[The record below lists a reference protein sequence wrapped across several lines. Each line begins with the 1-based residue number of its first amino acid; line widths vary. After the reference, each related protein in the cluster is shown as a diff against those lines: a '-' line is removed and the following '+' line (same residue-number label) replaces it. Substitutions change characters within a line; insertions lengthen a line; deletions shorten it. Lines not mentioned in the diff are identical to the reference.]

1 MIYLV
6 YQVMDKIAQ
15 YRTYIQ
21 DLLRE
26 YARLSKS
33 DDEVQT
39 ELVFDLERDHYQVVH
54 TGWKNRIPMYGC
66 VLHLD
71 IKGEKIWIHHDGTE
85 IGIADELVKLGV
97 PKSDIVLAF
106 HEPLVRQYTG
116 FGVS

>member
-1 MIYLV
+1 MEKL
-6 YQVMDKIAQ
+6 KS

-21 DLLRE
+21 ELLSA
-26 YARLSKS
+26 YARPSKL
-33 DDEVQT
+33 DDEAET

-54 TGWKNRIPMYGC
+54 TGWRNRRPMYGC

-71 IKGEKIWIHHDGTE
+71 IKDGKIWIQHDGTE

-106 HEPLVRQYTG
+106 HEPFMRQYTG
-116 FGVS
+116 FAVG

>member
-1 MIYLV
+1 MEKL
-6 YQVMDKIAQ
+6 KS

-21 DLLRE
+21 ELLSS
-26 YARLSKS
+26 YARPSKL
-33 DDEVQT
+33 DDEAET

-54 TGWKNRIPMYGC
+54 TGWRNRRPMYGC

-71 IKGEKIWIHHDGTE
+71 IKDGKIWIQHDGTE

-106 HEPLVRQYTG
+106 HEPFMRQYTG
-116 FGVS
+116 FAVS